1 MCAKEGNGVN
11 RTCSAGDYDIIV
23 VVERRC
29 HPIHEQHFVQL
40 LDFGFA
46 SEVYQSECLE
56 KIHDAP
62 SPRVYLQT
70 KPRLVNGRQ
79 ANKRRGSVQ

>member
-11 RTCSAGDYDIIV
+11 RACSAGDYYGGAAGSPYP
-23 VVERRC
+23 RTTLC
-29 HPIHEQHFVQL
+29 SP

-56 KIHDAP
+56 KILDAP

-79 ANKRRGSVQ
+79 ANKKRGSVQ